1 MTAAEVV
8 SMLIKEAMD
17 RGLVLIMAELR
28 VIYPSA
34 LTLEENFNK
43 RALKPKPYP
52 STAVYCAWPLT
63 VCVLTYPLLCTVPFL
78 QSHWLSPTPE
88 SSEPPLSAAEN
99 TQRQVVSACLSQ
111 VLKSAI
117 PGSWGSSSHLICRQ
131 TTVSGWPC
139 RVREK
144 FTPAMNDRLFRR
156 GFLLWTEKSEC
167 A

>member
-52 STAVYCAWPLT
+52 STAVYCA
-63 VCVLTYPLLCTVPFL
+63 
-78 QSHWLSPTPE
+78 
-88 SSEPPLSAAEN
+88 
-99 TQRQVVSACLSQ
+99 
-111 VLKSAI
+111 
-117 PGSWGSSSHLICRQ
+117 
-131 TTVSGWPC
+131 
-139 RVREK
+139 
-144 FTPAMNDRLFRR
+144 
-156 GFLLWTEKSEC
+156 
-167 A
+167 